1 MAVVVTRRRRAV
13 YAVVFMPPIGIKKL
27 DHWLTAKRTAAIG
40 RIVRAVGKVPDSEE
54 SLATDIYRAFSEE
67 SAARDPLEGF
77 KAKAR
82 LAKVQEIIEAAER
95 LDTLITADPYIS
107 ARLVNWSTKSP
118 LEPTTPFELPPIHVR
133 ARSLRNELALVAKN
147 WRNKAD
153 LPAKRRPSELEWLAG
168 VSLPLVYERHFRH
181 RAGRSRNARGEPS
194 GPTVKFVQATL
205 REAGLSCKPE
215 TIVRAFSRLAKQRDD
230 ERSQMGSPMR

>member
-1 MAVVVTRRRRAV
+1 MAVIVTRRRRAV
-13 YAVVFMPPIGIKKL
+13 YAVVFMPPTGIKKL
-27 DHWLTAKRTAAIG
+27 DDWVTAQRTAAID
-40 RIVRAVGKVPDSEE
+40 RIVKAVGTVPDSEE

-82 LAKVQEIIEAAER
+82 LAKVQEIIEAADR

-107 ARLVNWSTKSP
+107 ARLLNWTTKNP
-118 LEPTTPFELPPIHVR
+118 LEPTTPFEIPPIGLR
-133 ARSLRNELALVAKN
+133 ALSLRDELALVAKN
-147 WRNKAD
+147 WLNKAD

-181 RAGRSRNARGEPS
+181 RAGRSRNAKGEPS
-194 GPTVKFVQATL
+194 GPTVKFVEATL
-205 REAGLSCKPE
+205 REAGVPCKPE
-215 TIVRAFSRLAKQRDD
+215 TIVRAFGRLAKQRGD
-230 ERSQMGSPMR
+230 ERSKMGSPMR